1 MKKKKL
7 IKKYNQ
13 LLNDYEKL
21 KKDFKETYNAYCN
34 VSELARQYNELAR
47 KAEDRAGLYE
57 DSYES
62 EHSAIHHQIEI
73 NEILDE
79 QNRILQSQIK
89 ALKIENSE
97 LRATAG
103 DWQRAYELNKPI
115 EYNYKHWQPDNSVSS
130 WIENL
135 QIGTTVISPDVA
147 DNYEEFVQDV
157 LDLDQ

>member
-7 IKKYNQ
+7 IAKYH
-13 LLNDYEKL
+13 
-21 KKDFKETYNAYCN
+21 
-34 VSELARQYNELAR
+34 ELFNEWYATMH
-47 KAEDRAGLYE
+47 K
-57 DSYES
+57 
-62 EHSAIHHQIEI
+62 QFEI
-73 NEILDE
+73 NELLDQ
-79 QNRILQSQIK
+79 QNCILQSQIK
-89 ALKIENSE
+89 KLKLENAE